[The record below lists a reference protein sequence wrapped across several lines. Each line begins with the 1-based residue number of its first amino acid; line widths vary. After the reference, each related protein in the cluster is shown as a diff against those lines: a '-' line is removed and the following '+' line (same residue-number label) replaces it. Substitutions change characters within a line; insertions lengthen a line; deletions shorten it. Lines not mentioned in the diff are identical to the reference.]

1 VPDNVTI
8 PASGTGDATPKVAT
22 DQLAGGEHVQ
32 YVKLMDGTLDGSTKV
47 AAGAAGLKVDA
58 SGAAVPITDN
68 AGSLTVDAPVGTPLW
83 VRLSDGAAA
92 FIGQKAM
99 AASIPVVVASDQSV
113 IPVSD
118 NAGSLTVDAPVATP
132 VFARLSDGAA
142 VLIGQKVMASSLPVA
157 LASDQGVLHVDDNS
171 GSLTVD
177 APVATPIFARLS
189 DGAAALIGQKVMA
202 SSLPVAISSDQPAL
216 AAPTLTKGTQ
226 AATGYSVQELK
237 DAGRVNI
244 MWTAEFTFAQVAETL
259 LTLTESRDG
268 AAVTTFSSKVVT
280 SGKRLR
286 ITSMFLEVETLGT
299 GTTVPQRGY
308 LRMRFNTAGAATTA
322 SPLQAI
328 LAAGAQPPAIL
339 KTVGTAFMDFPDG
352 VEFLGDGTKQIGF
365 SLETPDW
372 VVTTQTGRAKVSIT
386 AFEY

>member
-1 VPDNVTI
+1 MADNVII

-32 YVKLMDGTLDGSTKV
+32 FVKLMDGTLDGSTKV

-68 AGSLTVDAPVGTPLW
+68 AGSLTVDAPVGTPCW

-99 AASIPVVVASDQSV
+99 A
-113 IPVSD
+113 
-118 NAGSLTVDAPVATP
+118 L
-132 VFARLSDGAA
+132 
-142 VLIGQKVMASSLPVA
+142 
-157 LASDQGVLHVDDNS
+157 
-171 GSLTVD
+171 
-177 APVATPIFARLS
+177 
-189 DGAAALIGQKVMA
+189 
-202 SSLPVAISSDQPAL
+202 SLPVAIASDQSAVPVTV
-216 AAPTLTKGTQ
+216 PTLTKGTQ
-226 AATGYSVQELK
+226 NAQGLSTQDLK
-237 DAGRVNI
+237 DSGRVNI
-244 MWTAEFTFAQVAETL
+244 MWTAEFVFAQVAETL

-280 SGKRLR
+280 NGKRLR
-286 ITSMFLEVETLGT
+286 ITSMLLEAETLGT
-299 GTTVPQRGY
+299 GTTVPQRCY

-322 SPLQAI
+322 SPLQFVGGV
-328 LAAGAQPPAIL
+328 AAEPPAIL
-339 KTVGTAFMDFPDG
+339 KTAAWETWSFPDG
-352 VEFLGDGTKQIGF
+352 IEFLGDGTKQIGF

-372 VVTTQTGRAKVSIT
+372 VVTTQTGRAKVTIT